1 MKIHWK
7 LITALVLM
15 TSCGKEIPRD
25 IIKPKQMENI
35 LYDYHL
41 TLGMTN
47 HLKNT
52 EKEAYKKYVFQ
63 KYQVTEATFDSSM
76 VWYTREAQELA
87 AIYERL
93 EKRFKREYSHTEAL
107 LKSRDGESIS
117 ITSPGDTVNI
127 WNKNEMVWMTEA
139 PLMQRLTFEIKTDSN
154 FHPKDKF
161 MWDMDFHF
169 LAKGNA
175 IVGMSVTYN
184 NDSVVGEMRQIS
196 QSGRQTICLTSDS
209 AYQMKTMNGFIYIPN
224 DSLQDPNILINNIKL
239 MRYHREQT
247 DSVSTDS
254 IPTLSAPSDNEK
266 LSKEKRL
273 QRVSSKR

>member
-15 TSCGKEIPRD
+15 TSCGKEIPGD

-161 MWDMDFHF
+161 IWDMDFHF
-169 LAKGNA
+169 FAKGNA

-273 QRVSSKR
+273 QRVSSER